1 MDGAFNS
8 AAIRQHTDVLPGWI
22 IGTAG
27 AERYSLPPEWT
38 SAKAA
43 REHVYGYL
51 LATVTASKEN
61 PITFEFK
68 LLAESDV
75 PPLVITK
82 YTAGFVHDCWVNNP
96 EPAGR

>member
-8 AAIRQHTDVLPGWI
+8 AAIRQRSEVLPGWI

-27 AERYSLPPEWT
+27 AERYPLPPESG

-43 REHVYGYL
+43 LTHVYGYL
-51 LATVTASKEN
+51 LATVTTAKDN

-68 LLAESDV
+68 QLNEQDV
-75 PPLVITK
+75 PATVLAK
-82 YTAGFVHDCWVNNP
+82 YTPAFVHDCWVNNP
-96 EPAGR
+96 QP